1 MITEKKLKGEPDNL
15 KLIDGHVIFLVQ
27 FTGYADNDFFADVLW
42 KRMDRLYSIENVD
55 TVECYGYIPPHQ

>member
-27 FTGYADNDFFADVLW
+27 FAGYTDNDFFADVLW
-42 KRMDRLYSIENVD
+42 KRMDRLYSIENAD

>member
-27 FTGYADNDFFADVLW
+27 FAGYTGNDFFADVLW
-42 KRMDRLYSIENVD
+42 KRMDRLCSTENVD